1 MSVGTGV
8 FLIVANRGGR
18 TMKCAF
24 ATSVLVL
31 GGFFVGL
38 LRVGVPEVGGADV
51 GLEDCVVLFFP
62 FCRYQSRAWHTGP

>member
-1 MSVGTGV
+1 
-8 FLIVANRGGR
+8 
-18 TMKCAF
+18 MKCAF